1 MLMITILKI
10 RQQTEPESS
19 QSAKMYREL
28 EEMLQEQEEAFL
40 HKKQL
45 QFENLT
51 KIVINLTLIIHIKNV
66 FYKLT
71 IFIIIIIYI

>member
-1 MLMITILKI
+1 
-10 RQQTEPESS
+10 
-19 QSAKMYREL
+19 
-28 EEMLQEQEEAFL
+28 MLQEQEEAFL